1 MDKPH
6 VLCVDDN
13 ARLLKTLKTG
23 LESCGI
29 EVTTACDGLDALT
42 QYQSRPG
49 EFDAVLT
56 DNEMPRMN
64 GRQFVHL
71 LREQGYKGR
80 IFVMSGDFEEGD
92 PELYSREGI
101 SGLLRKPFGILEL
114 KTSLMN
120 HCSCSARSQ
129 NPRSQ

>member
-13 ARLLKTLKTG
+13 SRLLGTLKMALEYYG
-23 LESCGI
+23 L
-29 EVTTACDGLDALT
+29 EVTTACDGLDALS
-42 QYQSRPG
+42 QYKSHAG

-64 GRQFVHL
+64 GREFVHS
-71 LREQGYKGR
+71 LRAQGYKGR
-80 IFVMSGDFEEGD
+80 IFVMSGNFQEGD

-101 SGLLRKPFGILEL
+101 SGLFQKPFNILEL
-114 KTSLMN
+114 KTSIMSN
-120 HCSCSARSQ
+120 C
-129 NPRSQ
+129 